1 MVQKVT
7 IPEVGVVEFA
17 DSMKP
22 EDIAA
27 AIKLITTGGAAPVA
41 AAPKTPQTPT
51 EKLLNSPVGGVIRGL
66 RDLPDAGAQ
75 LITRG
80 LEAVA
85 PAGSAMEQF
94 MKEERRRVEDINRQ
108 AELDY
113 QKNWRQ
119 GQMKQGE
126 MDVGRIGGNIATA
139 IMPSTAAVKALGLT
153 QAPIRAG
160 AVSGAVG
167 AAMQPVATPESRDLT
182 LSDLVTGQQPQ
193 GMSTADFFTQKA
205 AQVGSA
211 AALGAGAGYLGD
223 KISRAVFGRGT
234 PAQAQAGTATGGQ
247 AGSAEATLTATPT
260 AQATGGG
267 VNLGAVT
274 PESNAALTA
283 AQQAIL
289 QRGKALGFKTTPA
302 QETGSRS
309 LLQME
314 ARMESSPFT
323 SAPFNAIKQEN
334 QRVLN
339 RATAEA
345 IGVKADELSNPV
357 LAQAQRNIS
366 GVYQRIATPEVKKLD
381 TMTMLNNIDLVDN
394 AFEGLTTQPL
404 KSNIFVKQLQDL
416 ATKGEATGVQLQNL
430 SSKIGKRAK
439 NEMTTALGDR
449 ELGNALFQLKEMVD
463 DALQSGL
470 SQADQQAF
478 AQARNNYRNLM
489 TIRTSQGVVNPSSG
503 NVSGLNL
510 ASALTRKDPQ
520 GFVFGANETPMYEAA
535 RFAQAFKPIVGD
547 SGTAT
552 RSMEYS
558 PVNVLLS
565 MPTNL
570 AARAY
575 TSAPVTAA
583 ASRVSSGAGV
593 APNALTAAQAA
604 ALRKALPITGGL
616 GMAGLLGQ

>member
-7 IPEVGVVEFA
+7 IPDVGVVEFA
-17 DSMKP
+17 DGMKP

-27 AIKLITTGGAAPVA
+27 AVNLIVSGKAGVAAP
-41 AAPKTPQTPT
+41 APKTPQTPT
-51 EKLLNSPVGGVIRGL
+51 QKLLNSPIGGVVRGL

-75 LITRG
+75 LLTRG
-80 LEAVA
+80 LEAVS
-85 PAGSAMEQF
+85 PAGSSMERF
-94 MKEERRRVEDINRQ
+94 MQEERRRVEDINRQ
-108 AELDY
+108 AEQAY
-113 QKNWRQ
+113 QQEWRQ
-119 GQMKQGE
+119 GQMQQGE

-139 IMPSTAAVKALGLT
+139 IMPSTAAVRALGLT
-153 QAPIRAG
+153 QAPVRAG
-160 AVSGAVG
+160 AVSGAIG
-167 AAMQPVATPESRDLT
+167 AAMQPVAA
-182 LSDLVTGQQPQ
+182 PQ
-193 GMSTADFFTQKA
+193 DMSTADFFKEKA
-205 AQVGSA
+205 TQVGG
-211 AALGAGAGYLGD
+211 AALLGGGAGYLGD
-223 KISRAVFGRGT
+223 KLSQAVFGRGSPT
-234 PAQAQAGTATGGQ
+234 TAQAGTATGGQ
-247 AGSAEATLTATPT
+247 AGSAQASISATPT

-267 VNLGAVT
+267 VNLGVVT
-274 PESNAALTA
+274 PEGNAALTA
-283 AQQAIL
+283 AQQSIL

-366 GVYQRIATPEVKKLD
+366 GVYQRIATPELKKLD

-404 KSNIFVKQLQDL
+404 KANIFVKQLQNL
-416 ATKGEATGVQLQNL
+416 AMKGEASGVQLQNL

-439 NEMTTALGDR
+439 NEMTTAMGDR

-470 SQADQQAF
+470 SQAEQQAF

-510 ASALTRKDPQ
+510 ASALTRKDPN
-520 GFVFGANETPMYEAA
+520 GFVFGSNQTPMYEAA

-593 APNALTAAQAA
+593 APNALTEAQAA

-616 GMAGLLGQ
+616 GLAGLLGQ